1 MLDACVNNSGK
12 LFHIEVASRD
22 FETEYIKLINKSH
35 IKVVNKLKESL
46 KRWAE
51 GEFKTDSQLN
61 LIPTL
66 YSKLV
71 AKGIDFSVETVI
83 EFCFVSNQILIVPF

>member
-1 MLDACVNNSGK
+1 MDACVNNSGK

-22 FETEYIKLINKSH
+22 FESEYVKLINKSH
-35 IKVVNKLKESL
+35 AKVIKKLKESL

-51 GEFKTDSQLN
+51 GEFKSDSQLI

-71 AKGIDFSVETVI
+71 DKGIDFNVETVI
-83 EFCFVSNQILIVPF
+83 GFCLVW